1 MNYKLQPINPMKSK
15 KLWLYFV
22 LFLLISIYSNATFAQ
37 NGAKADLYTIY
48 MMPYGRDARDYN
60 RPGFGIGGNVTLPI
74 PSTSDAPAGI
84 VGLEYVNLLS
94 EKLDNQEYIG
104 GLVFPYSQETTQG
117 FARFYFGP
125 QFGAHNSKAIFQPHA
140 GADLGLTVYWISTD
154 IVVNDE
160 VGNEVRKNKS
170 STSHGVFGFDLNM
183 GVDMQF
189 WDNFSIDAGVK
200 YLKSFSVPQ
209 QLGEGSLTMYPQYFQ
224 VTLGVGISF
233 DFIKDR
239 VKEP

>member
-1 MNYKLQPINPMKSK
+1 MSEQSCTKLLTLLVAFFLTAPM
-15 KLWLYFV
+15 FGG
-22 LFLLISIYSNATFAQ
+22 IAHAQ
-37 NGAKADLYTIY
+37 SGAKADLYTIY

-74 PSTSDAPAGI
+74 PSTSDALAGV
-84 VGLEYVNLLS
+84 VGLEYINLLS
-94 EKLDNQEYIG
+94 ENLDGQDYIG
-104 GLVFPYSQETTQG
+104 GVAFPYSQQTTQG
-117 FARFYFGP
+117 FARFYLGP
-125 QFGAHNSKAIFQPHA
+125 QFGAHNTKAVIQPHA
-140 GADLGLTVYWISTD
+140 GADIGLAVYWISTD
-154 IVVNDE
+154 IVVNDNA
-160 VGNEVRKNKS
+160 GNEIRKNKS
-170 STSHGVFGFDLNM
+170 SNTHAVFGFDLNM

-189 WDNFSIDAGVK
+189 WDNVSIDAGVK

-224 VTLGVGISF
+224 VTLGVGVSF